1 MPYIP
6 LVDITVR
13 LVSGLLAVAAVR
25 RTTMVVDTRVIR
37 YHGGENAFVNV
48 PRREVGVPEI
58 TCLVGI
64 IKLKAQ

>member
-1 MPYIP
+1 MPYVP

-13 LVSGLLAVAAVR
+13 LVGGWLAVTAVR
-25 RTTMVVDTRVIR
+25 RTTMVVDTRVLR

-48 PRREVGVPEI
+48 SRREVGFPEV
-58 TCLVGI
+58 TRLVGI